1 MEIRIYVN
9 SENIKTNRIKFH
21 SLTIKKSIDEI
32 CHSAEITCPLSELK
46 KVKRHNKIFIKA
58 LMDWNKE
65 ERAVTYILAD
75 DISATLNSREK
86 RMTIVGRSY
95 ARDIIDSIDSGRIEA
110 AKLTHVVDK
119 IAQKYN
125 SDIKVSHYPTAA
137 DSSPYIQS
145 FSWENESVWQ
155 KLLTVAENNGY
166 AIASSQTSGLYV
178 WSRKTNLAN
187 NANHKFIENENI
199 VSATLNAKGY
209 EQFYRYCVKG
219 NYNSTE
225 QIDFSCKTKRV
236 YTLNFTD
243 ENISKKELLNR
254 AKAELMRRKTDEL
267 TIELNNWGLSDKEI
281 ERKKFTNGSKVEVFY
296 EPKQLIP
303 VKIPS
308 FNIDKKMIIKDVTFN
323 LSPDNFS
330 STILLVD
337 EGAL

>member
-9 SENIKTNRIKFH
+9 SDKLKNNRIKFH

-32 CHSAEITCPLSELK
+32 CHSAEIICPLSELK

-65 ERAVTYILAD
+65 ERAITYILVD
-75 DISATLNSREK
+75 DVSATLNSREK

-110 AKLTHVVDK
+110 AKLTQVVDK

-145 FSWENESVWQ
+145 FTWENESVWQ
-155 KLLTVAENNGY
+155 KLLTIAENNGY
-166 AIASSQTSGLYV
+166 AISSNQRSGLYV
-178 WSRKTNLAN
+178 WKRNTNLAN

-199 VSATLNAKGY
+199 VSAALNARGY
-209 EQFYRYCVKG
+209 EQFYKYCVKG
-219 NYNSTE
+219 NYNTTE
-225 QIDFSCKTKRV
+225 QIDLSCKTKRI

-243 ENISKKELLNR
+243 ESISKKELQTR

-281 ERKKFTNGSKVEVFY
+281 EIKKIENKSQVEVFY

-308 FNIDKKMIIKDVTFN
+308 FNINKNMIIKDVTFN
-323 LSPDNFS
+323 LSTDSFS
-330 STILLVD
+330 SSVILVD
-337 EGAL
+337 VGAL